1 MKLINHLTKEEIKG
15 IPSRKLISS
24 PLFSEI
30 NRHVIVPDGNVPRYY
45 LITGYVI
52 DTPNYYVLYE
62 LTKKQYDKRLMIHEV
77 LI

>member
-15 IPSRKLISS
+15 TTSRNLTESMIY
-24 PLFSEI
+24 SEL
-30 NRHVIVPDGNVPRYY
+30 NKHVIVPDCGKLRYY

-52 DTPNYYVLYE
+52 GTPNYFVLYE
-62 LTKKQYDKRLMIHEV
+62 LTKSQYDKRVRIHEV